1 MIDVEKTIISQYGNS
16 PTLLQLIQ
24 NINQYIDPWADID
37 NFYNLVWN
45 VDTAVGFGLDIWGRI
60 VNVSRLLK
68 IPTDNQYFG
77 FNEASPTVYPYGQ
90 GTFYD
95 PTATA
100 TQTYSLS
107 DDAYRQ
113 LIYAKALANII
124 SATPLAIN
132 QLLQN
137 MFSSRGRCYVNDLGS
152 MSMRYTFEF
161 VLTPLEFSI
170 VTQSGV
176 FPRPAGVSTTM
187 ISSEFPVFGFQE
199 MGAGAAPYDQA
210 PFISENATNAI
221 K

>member
-16 PTLLQLIQ
+16 PTITQLVK
-24 NINQYIDPWADID
+24 NIDAYIDPRADID

-45 VDTAVGFGLDIWGRI
+45 VDTATGFGLDIWGRI
-60 VNVSRLLK
+60 VNVSRLLQ
-68 IPTDNQYFG
+68 IPKEEKYFG
-77 FNEASPTVYPYGQ
+77 FNEASPGVYPYGE
-90 GTFYD
+90 GVFYD
-95 PTATA
+95 PTQSA

-107 DDAYRQ
+107 DDAYRK

-124 SATPLAIN
+124 STNPSSIN

-137 MFSSRGRCYVNDLGS
+137 MFSDRGRCYVNDLGS

-161 VLTPLEFSI
+161 VLTPLEFAI

-187 ISSEFPVFGFQE
+187 INSTFPVFGFAE
-199 MGAGAAPYDQA
+199 MGVGAAPWGEA